1 MLRHWAQEAGSVL
14 AGCWQTDMAEIIIL
28 LIAGF
33 VGFIFF
39 CHIPIIPLIR
49 IAKIDIPDKSGLVK
63 CVIEAWLK
71 NMLTIIPDLLAPV
84 VVPVVLLFTK
94 WEDDHLPRLFW
105 WWDNDASING
115 DKRTDDPS
123 DGLGGWALKPVPL
136 ERDSPE
142 AIAMCY
148 WAKGHHPRSF
158 YARWVW
164 LGLRNRA
171 SSLSQA
177 LGTDATG
184 PSTVWN
190 GPTWTVTRV
199 GDKWRYFER
208 LPIGRILIRMHC
220 GYKVPRLPGEE
231 KAAAV
236 SIGFSLRKA

>member
-1 MLRHWAQEAGSVL
+1 MMSSFLEYAQSAVHLLGWAALLFAAFVFL
-14 AGCWQTDMAEIIIL
+14 AHLPIL
-28 LIAGF
+28 
-33 VGFIFF
+33 
-39 CHIPIIPLIR
+39 PLIR
-49 IAKIDIPDKSGLVK
+49 IATFRDVPDRKLLAA
-63 CVIEAWLK
+63 CVIEAWAK

-84 VVPVVLLFTK
+84 VVPVALLFTK
-94 WEDDHLPRLFW
+94 WEDEHLPRFFW

-115 DKRTDDPS
+115 DKRTDNPN

-136 ERDSPE
+136 ERDSQE
-142 AIAMCY
+142 AVSMCY

-177 LGTDATG
+177 LGTDVHGPATF
-184 PSTVWN
+184 WN

-199 GDKWRYFER
+199 GEDWRYYEL
-208 LPIGRILIRMHC
+208 LPVGVVAIRMHC
-220 GYKVPRLPGEE
+220 GYKVPRLPGEA